1 MNEILV
7 DESQR
12 SGLVDTVVEAA
23 SDAAE
28 AVRSYLA
35 TDQGRR
41 LRRGLAAA
49 LILGAPLAS
58 ELPIIRR
65 TPMARMLRAAGV
77 VALVVKGAEWLRDW
91 EPAPTP
97 PAEVPPVA

>member
-1 MNEILV
+1 MNEFSV
-7 DESQR
+7 DEAQR
-12 SGLVDTVVEAA
+12 SRMVDTVVEAA

-35 TDQGRR
+35 TDQGKR
-41 LRRGLAAA
+41 LRRGLAAV
-49 LILGAPLAS
+49 LIVGAPLVS

-65 TPMARMLRAAGV
+65 TPMARVLRAAGV

-91 EPAPTP
+91 EPAPAQL
-97 PAEVPPVA
+97 AETPPVA